1 MWDFSD
7 KDDFMSEKRL
17 VLFIYETLLLSDIE
31 YLYSN
36 EEYQIEYKFSEQL
49 LNPIFIEFLNHF
61 IIDRYEENKELL
73 KYIFNI
79 SLLEEFVSKKYNV
92 LELNILKRILKKYR
106 GKEKYLELVEV
117 IDKEIDNKLN
127 TLALNF
133 INYYNEALILSLEKS
148 NIYQKVLQ

>member
-1 MWDFSD
+1 MN
-7 KDDFMSEKRL
+7 EKRL